1 MFLGRR
7 LYPTVPLYTQVYKW
21 VLVWG
26 VALQWTSIV
35 EIFFKLVASWYRN
48 QDKLWPDG
56 PLGSY
61 ADIALHGL
69 MLQAP
74 YNYR

>member
-48 QDKLWPDG
+48 QDKFWPIR
-56 PLGSY
+56 PERIPVSV
-61 ADIALHGL
+61 A
-69 MLQAP
+69 
-74 YNYR
+74 